1 MSSAFSTLENSA
13 QNNSPGPTQVVPAGQ
28 GPAQRL
34 SLMYS
39 GCPTWSLHLVEVPA
53 SYFPLELALG
63 CYILGT
69 NTLALWFSFL
79 LLGNF
84 IPCNQITRCWVGE
97 DEVMAKNRTSILP
110 LVFSG
115 LMKSLWER
123 RKVGKIWWGSM
134 KVVLEQPNLL
144 PGG

>member
-1 MSSAFSTLENSA
+1 M
-13 QNNSPGPTQVVPAGQ
+13 
-28 GPAQRL
+28 
-34 SLMYS
+34 
-39 GCPTWSLHLVEVPA
+39 
-53 SYFPLELALG
+53 
-63 CYILGT
+63 
-69 NTLALWFSFL
+69 
-79 LLGNF
+79 
-84 IPCNQITRCWVGE
+84 
-97 DEVMAKNRTSILP
+97 MAKNRTGILP